1 MSIKPILFNT
11 EMVQAILE
19 GRKTQTR
26 RAIKLKYGNTQLEMR
41 TDKYGTR
48 LVEAEIMTED
58 HKIKNPDGTTTIKL
72 RAVEDRLPP
81 YQRGDI
87 LWVRETWQYAF
98 PLDGNDQPIE
108 QEGRFFYYADN
119 IMPFGFWVDPSTGV
133 HKDHMP
139 WRPSIHMPREAAR
152 IFLRVNDVR
161 VERLHEMSEEDAIA
175 EGFADSP
182 AGTESPLERFTILWD
197 KTVKRENFR
206 KYGYHANPWVW
217 VIEFERYD
225 KSEGWGQGKV

>member
-26 RAIKLKYGNTQLEMR
+26 RAIKLQYGNTQLEMR
-41 TDKYGTR
+41 NDKYGTR
-48 LVEAEIMTED
+48 LVEAERMTED

-87 LWVRETWQYAF
+87 LWVRETWNGDWCDHYIYKADGGCAVAAGYAKE
-98 PLDGNDQPIE
+98 P
-108 QEGRFFYYADN
+108 R
-119 IMPFGFWVDPSTGV
+119 
-133 HKDHMP
+133 

-152 IFLRVNDVR
+152 IFLRVANVR
-161 VERLHEMSEEDAIA
+161 VERLQDISVEDCKREGIWDDYNTPTQKWHDNLVEMAYPRC
-175 EGFADSP
+175 FAK
-182 AGTESPLERFTILWD
+182 LWD
-197 KTVKRENFR
+197 STIKPAERDCYDWN
-206 KYGYHANPWVW
+206 ANPWVW
-217 VIEFERYD
+217 VIEFERCD
-225 KSEGWGQGKV
+225 KPEGWGQGKS